1 MSTAY
6 DKLLEDVCVR
16 LGFCGS
22 VVDNQPLHVDQF
34 IPQTGPL
41 TDQDFADALFKAE
54 GWDPDSS
61 EARKFGPSVRDAF
74 VRHMGGSEIDSSLA
88 ARMVTE
94 EGLRL
99 DREHVAHLLYEC
111 RDGRHPATQEKEA
124 DLLRELAELDAKIA
138 RVSSQA

>member
-6 DKLLEDVCVR
+6 DKLREDVCAR

-61 EARKFGPSVRDAF
+61 EARKFRPIVRDAF
-74 VRHMGGSEIDSSLA
+74 VRHMGGSEIDSGLA
-88 ARMVTE
+88 ARTVTE
-94 EGLRL
+94 EDLRL
-99 DREHVAHLLYEC
+99 DREHVAHLLYER
-111 RDGRHPATQEKEA
+111 RDGRLPATQEREA
-124 DLLRELAELDAKIA
+124 DLQRELAERDAKIA
-138 RVSSQA
+138 RLTSQT